1 MYFWWY
7 FEIYLLISDID
18 TQLSTLL
25 GSSPE
30 VVFKHLLDSLIS
42 RSNTSLHLHTGA
54 GSCTHG
60 FSSTTLVYTLEHVLH
75 HYCPHPTVLSW
86 RERERVKW
94 STFIFVSEHLKVIV
108 NMNIRD
114 MTAWLDCF
122 NMDMIHQR
130 LMEQE
135 NVLPDE
141 FLSAM
146 SISLSQ

>member
-1 MYFWWY
+1 MICCQY

-30 VVFKHLLDSLIS
+30 VVLKHLLDSLIS

-60 FSSTTLVYTLEHVLH
+60 FSSTTLMYTLEHVLH
-75 HYCPHPTVLSW
+75 HYCTTPNCVVMT
-86 RERERVKW
+86 RERVKW

-114 MTAWLDCF
+114 TTA
-122 NMDMIHQR
+122 
-130 LMEQE
+130 
-135 NVLPDE
+135 
-141 FLSAM
+141 
-146 SISLSQ
+146 